1 MAAHVFAVMTLNTD
15 YIYLYLLFDCNL
27 CLLKTRA
34 RVKERA
40 AEATAEAAVGPSC
53 VSLKKNKN

>member
-1 MAAHVFAVMTLNTD
+1 MAAHVFAVMTLNID

-34 RVKERA
+34 ITVWFPVEYL
-40 AEATAEAAVGPSC
+40 GPKL
-53 VSLKKNKN
+53 VLNEGM